1 MFIQPLRT
9 DQDGMVRGS
18 KTTSVLA
25 NLYADRF
32 LGFGFLA
39 VGYLPPNTEPM
50 PEAVSRLCSISYNV
64 PLILLTVKKVLQQVL
79 GYW

>member
-1 MFIQPLRT
+1 MSFDLSHRESAPHP
-9 DQDGMVRGS
+9 GYRGS

-25 NLYADRF
+25 NLHSDRF

-39 VGYLPPNTEPM
+39 VGYFAPSDKYGLEYLR
-50 PEAVSRLCSISYNV
+50 ESSIKY
-64 PLILLTVKKVLQQVL
+64 LGRETF